1 MIVVIFSV
9 KDWIII
15 TVAFMDHTVSVITIQ
30 LYCNN
35 TKAAIDKHKRMSV
48 TCFNKTVLVK
58 IATELNLTCRL

>member
-1 MIVVIFSV
+1 MSGQSGFQREELSVFEDGKYRLGVIVVIFSV

-35 TKAAIDKHKRMSV
+35 TKAAIDK
-48 TCFNKTVLVK
+48 T
-58 IATELNLTCRL
+58 